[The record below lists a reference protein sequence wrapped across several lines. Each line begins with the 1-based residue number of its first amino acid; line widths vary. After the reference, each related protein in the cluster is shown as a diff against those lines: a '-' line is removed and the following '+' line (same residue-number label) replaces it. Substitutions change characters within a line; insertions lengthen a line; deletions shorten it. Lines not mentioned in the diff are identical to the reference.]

1 MYLLIVCAVSW
12 LVLLGSLIT
21 AWTGLAQPR
30 TPTDVVVIVVIA
42 AATAVFA
49 RLGLVSIVTLLLRT
63 LPDGRVRSLLASFVI
78 RAMPRLLAS
87 SALTVVSAG
96 IAVQAGHAATQ
107 QDWAGPI
114 PRPVGSETVAEAPVD
129 PGWPTISDPSP
140 ESQARETD
148 ATETPAGDTETPEPS
163 DPTGSRLPDP
173 GWPTERPDHTNPSES
188 SSPSA
193 EADRAHDGDS
203 TPVPSESESS
213 PEAPDP
219 GPKAHEPTIHEVE
232 RGESLWSIAETFV
245 DGPDEVAE
253 FVADIYTAN
262 KSTIGPDPSLI
273 LAGQRLE
280 IRP

>member
-21 AWTGLAQPR
+21 AWTGLPQPR
-30 TPTDVVVIVVIA
+30 TPTDIVVIVAIA

-107 QDWAGPI
+107 QDRAGPI

-129 PGWPTISDPSP
+129 PGWPTISDPPP
-140 ESQARETD
+140 ESEAPETD

-173 GWPTERPDHTNPSES
+173 GWPTERPDDSNPAENP
-188 SSPSA
+188 SPSA
-193 EADRAHDGDS
+193 GADRPDDDS
-203 TPVPSESESS
+203 TPAPSEPESS
-213 PEAPDP
+213 PEAPEP
-219 GPKAHEPTIHEVE
+219 TPKAHGPTIHEVE
-232 RGESLWSIAETFV
+232 RGESLWSIAEPFV
-245 DGPDEVAE
+245 DDPDEVAE

>member
-21 AWTGLAQPR
+21 AWTGLPQPR
-30 TPTDVVVIVVIA
+30 TPTDIVVIVVIA

-107 QDWAGPI
+107 QDRAGPI

-173 GWPTERPDHTNPSES
+173 GWPTERPDDSNPAENP
-188 SSPSA
+188 SPSA
-193 EADRAHDGDS
+193 DADRPDDDS
-203 TPVPSESESS
+203 TPAPSEPESS
-213 PEAPDP
+213 PEAPAP
-219 GPKAHEPTIHEVE
+219 IPKAHGPTIHEVE

-245 DGPDEVAE
+245 DDPDEVAE